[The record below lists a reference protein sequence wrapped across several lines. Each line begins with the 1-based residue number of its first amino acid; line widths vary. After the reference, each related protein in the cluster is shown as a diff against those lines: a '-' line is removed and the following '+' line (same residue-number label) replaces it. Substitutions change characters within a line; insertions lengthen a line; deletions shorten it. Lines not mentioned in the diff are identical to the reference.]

1 MPVCRDALE
10 VASQVISAP
19 AGAVMDELAAVAN
32 IVTMSNI
39 VIAQLQQQANATG
52 GVVPSTF
59 TSDVGVDMARCLCS
73 RSLLGVRSCT
83 CPDADVTES
92 ARVWLE
98 VARIV
103 DGVSARRLP
112 ELVPKC
118 VLVLFAWW
126 CAPQWSQLTLCVSL
140 CSQLG
145 CHPDD

>member
-1 MPVCRDALE
+1 M
-10 VASQVISAP
+10 ISAP

-39 VIAQLQQQANATG
+39 VTAQLQQQANATG
-52 GVVPSTF
+52 GDVPSMF
-59 TSDVGVDMARCLCS
+59 TSDVGVGMARCLCS
-73 RSLLGVRSCT
+73 RSPLGVRSCT
-83 CPDADVTES
+83 CPDGDVEEQDT

-118 VLVLFAWW
+118 VLILFAWW
-126 CAPQWSQLTLCVSL
+126 CARL
-140 CSQLG
+140 
-145 CHPDD
+145 